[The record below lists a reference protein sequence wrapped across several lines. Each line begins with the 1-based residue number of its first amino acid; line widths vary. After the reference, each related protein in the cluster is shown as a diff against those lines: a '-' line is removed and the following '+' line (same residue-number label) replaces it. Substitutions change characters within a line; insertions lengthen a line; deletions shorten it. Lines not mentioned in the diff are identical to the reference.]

1 MVDIIFIIIFF
12 ISIILLV
19 LQILSVPSNLS
30 PLPSS
35 HICPPALI
43 IAVAS
48 SPIPLAFYLPPD
60 YPILP
65 VIFKIPDQK
74 KKKKGKSQSTC
85 VGTSI
90 QTDPSL
96 LHYGISILPYC
107 IKDFSKSLFHLLFS
121 RLLARC
127 PQSPTL
133 QVPAALTTFHCTDMP
148 LYHKLLYIL
157 PSAQTIH
164 PATLYL

>member
-12 ISIILLV
+12 IPIILLV

-35 HICPPALI
+35 HLYPPALI

-60 YPILP
+60 YPLLP

-74 KKKKGKSQSTC
+74 KRKKPIHLC
-85 VGTSI
+85 WYPI

-107 IKDFSKSLFHLLFS
+107 IKGFSKSLFHLLFS

-127 PQSPTL
+127 PQPPTL

-148 LYHKLLYIL
+148 LYHKPLYIL
-157 PSAQTIH
+157 PSAQTTL
-164 PATLYL
+164 PATLYV